1 MLLETQILIINLKLI
16 ILKTLEAIPE
26 HVRKFGAKVNVG
38 IFFFFFYKIKFG
50 VEWEWD
56 LKLGF
61 FRELAPEIVVVSDV
75 I

>member
-1 MLLETQILIINLKLI
+1 MLLETQIFIINLKLI

-26 HVRKFGAKVNVG
+26 HVRKFGAKV
-38 IFFFFFYKIKFG
+38 IFFFYKIKFG

>member
-50 VEWEWD
+50 VELEWD

>member
-26 HVRKFGAKVNVG
+26 HVRKFGAKVN
-38 IFFFFFYKIKFG
+38 FFFFNKIKFG

>member
-38 IFFFFFYKIKFG
+38 IFFFYKIKFG
-50 VEWEWD
+50 VELEWD